1 MALELL
7 CGNES
12 LKQSL
17 SAALAAGRLAH
28 SVLLC
33 GEAGT
38 GAGFAARCLAADDLY
53 PQGGEGAKAILEG
66 RSPEVLVLEG
76 SGAMGDIKIDDVRAV
91 RREVYNTALSAG
103 GRVVLVRGAHKLN
116 ASSAN
121 ALLKVIEEPPAHVRF
136 VLTAPGEAAVL
147 PTIRSRCCVYS
158 LAPVSEEACAAWLAK
173 RFPAEKDAPRLA
185 AIFGGKIGSAK
196 KCIEDPAARAALA
209 DALKLAAACE
219 KQDCY
224 AALALLAKV
233 EKDRAAAGLLLD
245 MLCSVCA
252 AALRGGEVPV
262 SPARAAAAIPAA
274 GQAARFALF
283 AFVFTGNDHYGIAGF
298 YMYFVH
304 SHTSL

>member
-53 PQGGEGAKAILEG
+53 PQGGEGAQAILEG
-66 RSPEVLVLEG
+66 RSPEVLVLAG

-103 GRVVLVRGAHKLN
+103 GRVVLVKGAQKLN

-121 ALLKVIEEPPAHVRF
+121 ALLKVIEEPPPHVRF
-136 VLTAPGEAAVL
+136 LFTAPGEAAVL

-158 LAPVSEEACAAWLAK
+158 LAPVSAAACAAWLAQ
-173 RFPAEKDAPRLA
+173 RFPAEKDGARLA

-219 KQDCY
+219 KQDRY
-224 AALALLAKV
+224 AALVLLAGV
-233 EKDRAAAGLLLD
+233 EKDRAGAGLLLD

-252 AALRGGEVPV
+252 AALRGSGEVPV

-274 GQAARFALF
+274 GEAARA
-283 AFVFTGNDHYGIAGF
+283 IAANGS
-298 YMYFVH
+298 VKLIG
-304 SHTSL
+304 TCLAAQLTA